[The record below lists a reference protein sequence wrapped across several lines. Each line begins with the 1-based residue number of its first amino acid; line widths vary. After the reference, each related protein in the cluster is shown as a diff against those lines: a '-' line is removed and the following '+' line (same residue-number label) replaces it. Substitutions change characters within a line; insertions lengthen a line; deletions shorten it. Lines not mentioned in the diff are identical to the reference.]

1 MSQLLS
7 KLFAKRLQPA
17 VALPLAEKPLIVES
31 GNSMDFIYVESLER
45 SIREK
50 QQEEDF
56 LIRQNLEKRQVSNQP
71 VKRAKFNLD

>member
-17 VALPLAEKPLIVES
+17 VALPLAEELLIVES
-31 GNSMDFIYVESLER
+31 GNSMDFVYIESLER

-56 LIRQNLEKRQVSNQP
+56 FIRQNLEKRQVSNHP